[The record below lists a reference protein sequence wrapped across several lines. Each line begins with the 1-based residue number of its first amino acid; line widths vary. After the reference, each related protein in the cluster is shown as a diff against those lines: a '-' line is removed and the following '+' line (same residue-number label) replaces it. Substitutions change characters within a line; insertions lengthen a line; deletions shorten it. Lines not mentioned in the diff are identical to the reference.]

1 MKMFQ
6 CQTDLKFAFPCS
18 ISCKISHKFLL
29 FLRVGTSTTASLLK
43 GRIRTINRSLT
54 IYIPLPLPLK
64 WISYCCIRNS
74 RVVNFV
80 SEKYYIGNLY
90 FYKEFVDFVLPFL
103 ELVYQQ
109 RYMKFITV
117 NSPLANHTKL
127 SSVELGQKVRNKAI
141 SVSEH
146 H

>member
-18 ISCKISHKFLL
+18 ISCKISHNFLL

-80 SEKYYIGNLY
+80 SENYYIGNLY

-109 RYMKFITV
+109 R
-117 NSPLANHTKL
+117 
-127 SSVELGQKVRNKAI
+127 
-141 SVSEH
+141 
-146 H
+146 